1 MVFFWIFIKK
11 DSSSISVVVFFDVD
25 SLGVICWGFWVFY
38 WSFGVYF
45 FYEVFFIEY
54 RYDGLM
60 SVGEF
65 ILFFELVK
73 VCVFC

>member
-1 MVFFWIFIKK
+1 MFFWIFIKK